1 MIKQGVIL
9 NPALDARNRHGGS
22 LEQVL
27 MELALKKKNELAGG
41 ASKNFF
47 LLKSLLAKGFK

>member
-9 NPALDARNRHGGS
+9 NPALDARNQQGGS
-22 LEQVL
+22 LEQAL

-41 ASKNFF
+41 ESKNFF